1 MAHDRIV
8 WIDCEMTGLELE
20 VDELVEVAAIVTDF
34 DLTPVDEGI
43 DIVIKPSERAMENM
57 GEFVTNMHTE
67 SGLITQLESGTT
79 VEDAQAQ
86 VLAYIRSHVPQA
98 GKAPLA
104 GNSVGTDKTFL
115 VKQMPQIVDHL
126 HYRILDVSTIKE
138 LARRWF
144 PRAYFQSPE
153 KTGGHRALGDIQD
166 SIRELAYYRK
176 AVFRDKEPSSEQAKT
191 MATEV
196 VEAFAQTED

>member
-34 DLTPVDEGI
+34 DLTPLDEGI
-43 DIVIKPSERAMENM
+43 DVVIRPSQRARDNM
-57 GEFVTNMHTE
+57 GEFVTKMHTA
-67 SGLITQLESGTT
+67 SGLITQLDDGMS
-79 VEDAQAQ
+79 VEEAQEQ
-86 VLAYIRSHVPQA
+86 VLAYIKQHVPEA

-191 MATEV
+191 MATAV

>member
-34 DLTPVDEGI
+34 DLNPLDEGI
-43 DIVIKPSERAMENM
+43 DVVIRPSQRARDNM
-57 GEFVTNMHTE
+57 GEFVTKMHTA
-67 SGLITQLESGTT
+67 SGLITQLDDGMS
-79 VEDAQAQ
+79 VEEAQEH
-86 VLAYIRSHVPQA
+86 VLAYIKQHVPEA

-176 AVFRDKEPSSEQAKT
+176 SVFRGEEPSSDEAKT
-191 MATEV
+191 LAVQV
-196 VEAFAQTED
+196 VEDYATTED